1 MRVRRR
7 PGVLHQSIRGGC
19 LVACV
24 GATRCRAGPSLPPSR
39 PPAQWKN
46 SPSSCEAREEGG
58 GSRDRPGPTG
68 HTYQHDMTAPL
79 PLPSPPSPC
88 DTASRFACQ
97 GRVCVATQPFKAGD
111 VLFEDKAFVHAS
123 ELPDRYHMSA
133 GYGLVF
139 EA

>member
-39 PPAQWKN
+39 PPAH
-46 SPSSCEAREEGG
+46 
-58 GSRDRPGPTG
+58 RDRPGPTG